1 MRGPMRLRLRL
12 PRATKLLPRW
22 NRRRRKAPRVM
33 RKWNQYEG
41 RWRMLQ
47 LRMPALIAG
56 LCALSLMGCARPKV
70 AVPASL
76 LHCQPQP
83 ALELTMDDHAVARW
97 VLDVVDAGE
106 DCRGKLRLVR
116 GLVAP

>member
-1 MRGPMRLRLRL
+1 M
-12 PRATKLLPRW
+12 
-22 NRRRRKAPRVM
+22 
-33 RKWNQYEG
+33 
-41 RWRMLQ
+41 
-47 LRMPALIAG
+47 
-56 LCALSLMGCARPKV
+56 

-76 LHCQPQP
+76 LQCQPQP
-83 ALELTMDDHAVARW
+83 ALELTMDDHAIARW

>member
-1 MRGPMRLRLRL
+1 MRQFRIL
-12 PRATKLLPRW
+12 
-22 NRRRRKAPRVM
+22 
-33 RKWNQYEG
+33 
-41 RWRMLQ
+41 
-47 LRMPALIAG
+47 ALTAG
-56 LCALSLMGCARPKV
+56 LCALFLTGCARPKV

-76 LHCQPQP
+76 LQCQPQP

-97 VLDVVDAGE
+97 LLDTVDAGE

>member
-1 MRGPMRLRLRL
+1 MR
-12 PRATKLLPRW
+12 
-22 NRRRRKAPRVM
+22 
-33 RKWNQYEG
+33 QS
-41 RWRMLQ
+41 RMLVWA
-47 LRMPALIAG
+47 AL
-56 LCALSLMGCARPKV
+56 LCALPLTACAPRKA

-76 LHCQPQP
+76 LQCQPQP